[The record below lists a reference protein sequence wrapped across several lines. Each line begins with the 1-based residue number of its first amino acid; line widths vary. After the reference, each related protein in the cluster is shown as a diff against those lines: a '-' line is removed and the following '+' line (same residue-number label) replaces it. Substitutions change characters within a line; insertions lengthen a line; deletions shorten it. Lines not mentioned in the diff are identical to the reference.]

1 MLGWWIVIRR
11 RDAGEL
17 EFVAKWE
24 ASIGGTDWLD
34 KLVADGRAVQLT
46 FDGYPNRFE
55 AMADEV
61 IPLIRNGPPDHE
73 GPLIIGDDYVS
84 IGGWARKFRFY
95 DGEAQKCKPNEQL
108 QIDAW
113 DQS

>member
-11 RDAGEL
+11 RDADKLEL
-17 EFVAKWE
+17 IAAWE

-34 KLVADGRAVQLT
+34 RLVDEGKAQQQT
-46 FDGYPNRFE
+46 FNGYPNRFE
-55 AMADEV
+55 AGADDV
-61 IPLIRNGPPDHE
+61 LPLIRTGPPDHE

-84 IGGWARKFRFY
+84 IGGWARKFRFHE
-95 DGEAQKCKPNEQL
+95 GEARKCGPKEPL
-108 QIDAW
+108 IIDAW